1 MILVLLFSSQG
12 ITIKSA
18 DILDRAKKTNYPVTQ
33 ENGQSVL
40 QSPDGYK
47 FFVVS
52 EQVPGG
58 KECGMT
64 TSSLLSRSRYLEV
77 RSVGWLQVL
86 CCLRVGIWRMATSSL
101 LAQSRYLEERSVG
114 WSQVLCCL
122 RAGIWR

>member
-1 MILVLLFSSQG
+1 MIRVLLFSSQG

-52 EQVPGG
+52 EQVSGG
-58 KECGMT
+58 KECGMA
-64 TSSLLSRSRYLEV
+64 TSSLLS
-77 RSVGWLQVL
+77 
-86 CCLRVGIWRMATSSL
+86 
-101 LAQSRYLEERSVG
+101 QSRYLEERRVG
-114 WSQVLCCL
+114 WSQVFCCL
-122 RAGIWR
+122 RANIWR